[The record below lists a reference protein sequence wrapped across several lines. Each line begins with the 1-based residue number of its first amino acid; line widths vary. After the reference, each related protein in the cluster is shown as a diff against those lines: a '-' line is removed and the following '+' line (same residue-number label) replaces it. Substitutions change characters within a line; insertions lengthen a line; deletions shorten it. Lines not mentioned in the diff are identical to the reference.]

1 MPGPCFS
8 WAKSISF
15 KAKSITFKSDSGS
28 EISYES
34 RTGSFSSTPL
44 RSDGH
49 PPKTP
54 PRRHGC
60 TQGCTPSIS
69 NLKEMLQGSGTL
81 LSGRSSSNSS
91 TCVSPSEVEE
101 YIHQTKNGEFMYRA
115 PEKLKKNKSFLKQ
128 YSFNNEQE
136 APKAR
141 EVAPVAKSKPTLC
154 LVKGCCECSMHCDSA
169 LDGVLVSRDPHH
181 HGSLSPKCVCS
192 KCGEAFLKPDA
203 LELHQVVRHAGT
215 FFLGNC
221 ALNISSA
228 LQQSIFLTIGLKSAP
243 SLSYVMFFDLKE
255 HTQKLALVSLLF
267 QMGLQQS

>member
-15 KAKSITFKSDSGS
+15 KARSITFKSDSGS

-49 PPKTP
+49 PPRTP
-54 PRRHGC
+54 PRRYGC
-60 TQGCTPSIS
+60 SQGCTPSIA

-81 LSGRSSSNSS
+81 LSHRSGSSHSS
-91 TCVSPSEVEE
+91 TCVSPSEADS
-101 YIHQTKNGEFMYRA
+101 YIHQTKNGEYVMYRA
-115 PEKLKKNKSFLKQ
+115 PEKLKKNRSFLKQ
-128 YSFNNEQE
+128 YSFNNQQDTV
-136 APKAR
+136 KSR
-141 EVAPVAKSKPTLC
+141 EVGPVVKSKPNLC
-154 LVKGCCECSMHCDSA
+154 LVKGCCECSMHCYSA
-169 LDGVLVSRDPHH
+169 VDGVLFPRDPQYH

-215 FFLGNC
+215 
-221 ALNISSA
+221 
-228 LQQSIFLTIGLKSAP
+228 
-243 SLSYVMFFDLKE
+243 
-255 HTQKLALVSLLF
+255 LVSTP
-267 QMGLQQS
+267 